1 MLRQINLRCSMKR
14 IFLLSLLFFASCAW
28 TKVDPEKAKAVAE
41 NYLTDQKNERYE
53 NINDYFTSSFN
64 ESESQEQK
72 IEQLKRIKEVLGAIE
87 SYELKDT
94 KVTQRGLD
102 DPSTVQLI
110 YKVKYARGTAEQTFV
125 IMNDEGKHKI
135 TFQNIVTGAPAVLEN
150 VLEN

>member
-1 MLRQINLRCSMKR
+1 MKKL
-14 IFLLSLLFFASCAW
+14 FYLTFLFFASCGW

-41 NYLTDQKNERYE
+41 NYLNDQKKEQYD
-53 NINDYFTSSFN
+53 NINNYFTSSFN

-72 IEQLKRIKEVLGAIE
+72 IEKLKRIKEVLGAIE
-87 SYELKDT
+87 SFVLSDT

-110 YKVKYARGTAEQTFV
+110 YKVKYARGTAEQTFI

-135 TFQNIVTGAPAVLEN
+135 TFQNIVTVAPSVLEN
-150 VLEN
+150 VLEK

>member
-1 MLRQINLRCSMKR
+1 MKN
-14 IFLLSLLFFASCAW
+14 FFFFSFLFFASCAW

-41 NYLTDQKNERYE
+41 NYLTDQKKEQYD

-64 ESESQEQK
+64 ESESLEQK
-72 IEQLKRIKEVLGAIE
+72 IEKLKRIKEALGAIE

-102 DPSTVQLI
+102 DPSTVQRV
-110 YKVKYARGTAEQTFV
+110 YKVKYARGTADQTFI

-135 TFQNIVTGAPAVLEN
+135 TFQNIVTVAPAVLEN
-150 VLEN
+150 VLENN